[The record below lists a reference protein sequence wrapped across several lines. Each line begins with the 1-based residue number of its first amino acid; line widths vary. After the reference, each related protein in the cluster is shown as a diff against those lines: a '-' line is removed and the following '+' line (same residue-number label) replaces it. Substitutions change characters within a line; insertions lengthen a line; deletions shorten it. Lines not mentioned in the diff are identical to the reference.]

1 MVHRITPLF
10 LDSGKAI
17 KKRRSVRQALWIR
30 LGYDPDRG
38 LGPIPGPETLLPRA
52 RGDTVDGRSP
62 DLRIIL
68 KIAFPDRSSGCT
80 NAWLHL

>member
-1 MVHRITPLF
+1 MENH
-10 LDSGKAI
+10 
-17 KKRRSVRQALWIR
+17 
-30 LGYDPDRG
+30 PDRG

-80 NAWLHL
+80 NARHHPLMGSPKASRLISCPLIQ